1 MFCRLGKSYPRDIT
15 FILEVILEKKKIKV
29 FSLLYGTAFLVG
41 ETQGRQSDREVPAIT
56 DSR

>member
-1 MFCRLGKSYPRDIT
+1 MFYRLGKSYPRDIT
-15 FILEVILEKKKIKV
+15 FILEVILEKKIKV